1 MILEFSGESASHPR
15 RLYESLFLPMA
26 GVEIRDA
33 DDADLDGL
41 NALEGRSFASDRMAR
56 RNIRRLIDQ
65 KSASLRV
72 AAGKDGVHG
81 YHLVL
86 FRKDSSI
93 ARLYSIA
100 VDDRRRGAGLGRRL
114 LADAEA
120 VAAARRKRALR
131 LEVREDNLSA
141 IRLYERRG
149 YRLIGRYARYY
160 ADKADA
166 LRYEK
171 PLAGSGEDRSSAAT
185 RKKRRS

>member
-1 MILEFSGESASHPR
+1 MP
-15 RLYESLFLPMA
+15 

-41 NALEGRSFASDRMAR
+41 SALEGRSFATDRMAR

-72 AAGKDGVHG
+72 AAGKGGVHG

-86 FRKDSSI
+86 FRKGSAI

-120 VAAARRKRALR
+120 VAALRRKRALR
-131 LEVREDNLSA
+131 LEVREDNLPA

-171 PLAGSGEDRSSAAT
+171 PLSEPDEDRSPAGRL
-185 RKKRRS
+185 RKKRKS